1 MTAAPVKGGSVKR
14 RHPQSGD
21 EWFHRAVRYL
31 ARFDRTAAQVE
42 RFLTSKGASR
52 AQVKQVISRLSA
64 LRYLDDRAYA
74 ARWVETTLARRPM
87 GRDRLRSELMAK
99 GIGETLADAAI
110 VDGLDGMDEE
120 ALARRALRLKGSG
133 GGRPPGQRTVSLLRQ
148 RGFREEIIE
157 RIIRDCLG
165 EERAS

>member
-1 MTAAPVKGGSVKR
+1 MKR
-14 RHPQSGD
+14 RIPQSGD

-42 RFLTSKGASR
+42 RFLTSKGASP

-87 GRDRLRSELMAK
+87 GRDRLKSELMAK
-99 GIGETLADAAI
+99 GLGETLADDAI
-110 VDGLDGMDEE
+110 VDGLDGLDEE
-120 ALARRALRLKGSG
+120 TLARRALRLKGRDRRRGPASAPCLFYVSG
-133 GGRPPGQRTVSLLRQ
+133 VSEKRPLSVS
-148 RGFREEIIE
+148 
-157 RIIRDCLG
+157 
-165 EERAS
+165 

>member
-1 MTAAPVKGGSVKR
+1 MKR
-14 RHPQSGD
+14 RIPQSGD

-31 ARFDRTAAQVE
+31 ARFDRTVAQVE

-52 AQVKQVISRLSA
+52 AQVTQVISRLSA

-87 GRDRLRSELMAK
+87 GRDRLKSELMAK
-99 GIGETLADAAI
+99 GLGETLADDAI
-110 VDGLDGMDEE
+110 VDGLDGLDEE
-120 ALARRALRLKGSG
+120 TLARRALRLKGRG
-133 GGRPPGQRTVSLLRQ
+133 GGKTRQRTVSLLRQ
-148 RGFREEIIE
+148 RGFREETIE
-157 RIIRDCLG
+157 RIISNRPG